1 MYTWVGA
8 CALGYL
14 TTCAHCHGEKE
25 VTYLFFFVGEDTK
38 YAKCNDCLE
47 RVSRGGKT
55 TRTFNTSNLVTHLK
69 KHADLYTDYLKKKKR
84 YDAEEEVKLATA
96 GLCTSES
103 KSKSK
108 QVTLDES
115 YNCIDVKL

>member
-1 MYTWVGA
+1 MARKKSPIWS
-8 CALGYL
+8 
-14 TTCAHCHGEKE
+14 
-25 VTYLFFFVGEDTK
+25 FFVVCEDTK
-38 YAKCNDCLE
+38 YVKCNDCLE

-69 KHADLYTDYLKKKKR
+69 KHADLCTDYLKKKKR
-84 YDAEEEVKLATA
+84 YDAEEEVELATA

-103 KSKSK
+103 KSKASK

-115 YNCIDVKL
+115 YNRIDVKL